1 MNHKGGGAAKLNSLF
16 MNEVKILPVEKT
28 GHFHFSDCY
37 FNFLFSV
44 ELPVVMDLV
53 SQQLETGPASKPRRR
68 RHRKPRRPQPPKVVS
83 LNPMAQDFTPPHESA
98 QHMTSMTRWME
109 RFERVRTRPQFRPV
123 DVNTLAKAKKG
134 KLQILSVRFMGHFI
148 LEGTWPCIMRAV
160 YAKIIEATEKSFEED
175 AAVQAAARSAH
186 Y

>member
-53 SQQLETGPASKPRRR
+53 SQQLETGRRR
-68 RHRKPRRPQPPKVVS
+68 RFGLVWGPFAVLHGQCGHDWPGCRAAAGGRPDQPPGAGGDGQAC
-83 LNPMAQDFTPPHESA
+83 PGG
-98 QHMTSMTRWME
+98 RC
-109 RFERVRTRPQFRPV
+109 RTLWR
-123 DVNTLAKAKKG
+123 
-134 KLQILSVRFMGHFI
+134 LQ
-148 LEGTWPCIMRAV
+148 W
-160 YAKIIEATEKSFEED
+160 
-175 AAVQAAARSAH
+175 Q
-186 Y
+186 